1 MRLADERAT
10 WQIHFILCG
19 DGSMRFHD
27 LATDKVLIGT
37 MGVILALLFVRV
49 GVHVTAVRVVV
60 QLAAF
65 SLLVV
70 YGWRAR
76 GVMAQ
81 GMTKSVEG

>member
-1 MRLADERAT
+1 
-10 WQIHFILCG
+10 
-19 DGSMRFHD
+19 MRFHD

-37 MGVILALLFVRV
+37 MGIILALLFVRV
-49 GVHVTAVRVVV
+49 GVDMPAVRVAV

-76 GVMAQ
+76 EVVNQGV
-81 GMTKSVEG
+81 KSVEG

>member
-1 MRLADERAT
+1 
-10 WQIHFILCG
+10 
-19 DGSMRFHD
+19 MRFHD

-37 MGVILALLFVRV
+37 MGIILALLFVRV
-49 GVHVTAVRVVV
+49 GVDVAAVRVVV

-76 GVMAQ
+76 EVMDQGV
-81 GMTKSVEG
+81 KSAEG